1 MHLEAERR
9 VGWGVLD
16 LFLSPLVLLLACS
29 PRLPYALLVI
39 RPLLGVTAR
48 DLNVSLVPNSLCSL
62 FLSSSSAFF
71 SPAASLISAA
81 LVRAGFLMDPRP
93 EAFLERVVALAS
105 VCGSQVLSSSP
116 ASPWRR

>member
-1 MHLEAERR
+1 M
-9 VGWGVLD
+9 
-16 LFLSPLVLLLACS
+16 FLSPLVLLLAYS
-29 PRLPYALLVI
+29 PMLPYALLVI

-48 DLNVSLVPNSLCSL
+48 LLSVSLVPNSLWSL

-71 SPAASLISAA
+71 SPAASLIRAA
-81 LVRAGFLMDPRP
+81 LVRAGFLMEPRP